1 MMRKETAMY
10 RMVLA
15 YDSALPFP
23 PTLSIPPTSAPIHPI
38 KQVWDHHTEFAVGL
52 DWSTLVEGL
61 LARWDR
67 TALPGCTWA
76 LDTVACI
83 VVERKCM
90 KTLAPAG
97 ACSPMPALKP
107 VCVLS
112 TPRFLPVP
120 FPAAAAAGTK

>member
-61 LARWDR
+61 LARC
-67 TALPGCTWA
+67 G
-76 LDTVACI
+76 
-83 VVERKCM
+83 
-90 KTLAPAG
+90 
-97 ACSPMPALKP
+97 
-107 VCVLS
+107 
-112 TPRFLPVP
+112 
-120 FPAAAAAGTK
+120 